1 MILKKTENPHV
12 LIAYLQGRL
21 DSSNAAATEH
31 DLIGALENGLRYLV
45 LDFSELDYINSAG
58 LRILVLAYQHLQP
71 RGGRLVVCGAHDYI
85 TEIFEISGYNRIFLM
100 QPDLEQAMRTI
111 GDSED
116 GQRA

>member
-12 LIAYLQGRL
+12 LIVHLQGRL
-21 DSSNAAATEH
+21 DSSNAEATEH
-31 DLIGALENGLRYLV
+31 ELVGALENDLRYLV

-58 LRILVLAYQHLQP
+58 LRILVLAYQRLQP
-71 RGGRLVVCGAHDYI
+71 NGGRVVVCGAHDYI

-100 QPDLEQAMRTI
+100 QPNLEKAMRMI

-116 GQRA
+116 GQ